1 MKEGRGGDGDER
13 VRVTRL
19 STLNQSRICRAQAVE
34 NNEQAA
40 WMGNEI
46 KILLNSLGHII
57 LHYCK

>member
-46 KILLNSLGHII
+46 KNHLV
-57 LHYCK
+57 